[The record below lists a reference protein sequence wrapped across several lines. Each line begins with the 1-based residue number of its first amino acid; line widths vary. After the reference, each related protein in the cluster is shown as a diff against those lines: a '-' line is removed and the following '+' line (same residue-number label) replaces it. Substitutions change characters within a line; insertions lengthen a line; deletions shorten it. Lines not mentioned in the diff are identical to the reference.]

1 MAMHVQCQTDIKKT
15 VWNPGMVASYPPILP
30 LKTRCHHPGV
40 SDTFDIHIMLE
51 YNLNFF
57 RNLI

>member
-1 MAMHVQCQTDIKKT
+1 MDLHARYQTDIKKN

-40 SDTFDIHIMLE
+40 PESIDIHIMLE
-51 YNLNFF
+51 YN
-57 RNLI
+57 

>member
-1 MAMHVQCQTDIKKT
+1 
-15 VWNPGMVASYPPILP
+15 MVASYPPILP